1 MAFLLHTWYNLEN
14 DDWKKVG
21 CLMEFNEKLQE
32 LRKEK
37 GLTQEELA
45 QTLYVSRA
53 AVSKWESGRG
63 YPGIDSLKAIAKYF
77 SVSIDS
83 LLSGEE
89 VLNIAEEDRKNA
101 KARMLGLIYGLLD
114 LSSLLYLFLPFFSME
129 ANGEVATV
137 SLLVLTGM
145 QWYLKAA
152 YSVSLGGLCIL
163 GAAGLCTRSD
173 AVRNCS
179 LVWNAAAVML
189 FIVSPQPYAAA
200 LLFAFLGIKV
210 FLLVKER

>member
-1 MAFLLHTWYNLEN
+1 M
-14 DDWKKVG
+14 
-21 CLMEFNEKLQE
+21 MEFNEKLQE

-45 QTLYVSRA
+45 QALFVSRA

-89 VLNIAEEDRKNA
+89 FLTIAEEDQKNA
-101 KARMLGLIYGLLD
+101 RSRMLGLIYGLLD
-114 LSSLLYLFLPFFSME
+114 LSSLLYLFLPFFSLE
-129 ANGEVATV
+129 TNGEVAAV
-137 SLLVLTGM
+137 SLLGLINVT
-145 QWYLKAA
+145 WYVKTA
-152 YSVSLGGLCIL
+152 YSLALGGLCVL
-163 GAAGLCTRSD
+163 GAVGLCGREN
-173 AVRNCS
+173 AVRNIS

-200 LLFAFLGIKV
+200 LLFVFLAIKAFL
-210 FLLVKER
+210 LLKEG